1 MWSRVRICFAIAVAL
16 LLLSVPARG
25 GKLLEYRDSVK
36 SGYNFLLYVPESYSN
51 GCDSLPVILF
61 LHGRS
66 LSGSELSMV
75 TRYGCIDALRR
86 GRELDA
92 LVICPQCRTGNGWE
106 AAKVMNVVDWVRER
120 YASDENRLYVFGM
133 SMGGWGTF
141 KMVSAYPD
149 KVAAAVALCGGFL
162 GDVAPMTDVP
172 IWIIHGTADDITAI
186 HHSKSIVSKMEATGK
201 ATRLRYTWLQGC
213 DHSILARAFLLE
225 DPYKWL
231 LSHSL
236 AQEDRPM
243 TADYDMSPSDLNSA
257 YMHLD
262 TSKAQ
267 KLPIQ
272 KP

>member
-1 MWSRVRICFAIAVAL
+1 MWNRFRTYLAVSVAAL
-16 LLLSVPARG
+16 LFSLPSSG
-25 GKLLEYRDSVK
+25 GELFEYRDSVA
-36 SGYNFLLYVPESYSN
+36 SGYNFLLYVPESYTS

-66 LSGSELSMV
+66 LSGSNLQQV

-86 GRELDA
+86 GREIEA
-92 LVICPQCRTGNGWE
+92 VVICPQCPSGNGWN
-106 AAKVMNVVDWVRER
+106 ASRLMNVVDWVRER
-120 YASDENRLYVFGM
+120 YTTDENRLYVFGM

-141 KMVSAYPD
+141 KVVSAYPD

-162 GDVAPMTDVP
+162 GEVAPMTKVP
-172 IWIIHGTADDITAI
+172 LWIIHGTADDVTAI

-213 DHSILARAFLLE
+213 DHSILARTFLLE
-225 DPYKWL
+225 APYKWL

-236 AQEDRPM
+236 ADEDRPM
-243 TADYDMSPSDLNSA
+243 TQDCDVTPSDLHSA

-267 KLPIQ
+267 KLPIR